1 MYLSPCIFCKRE
13 KEKRKEWNGLVL
25 ARVLC
30 FCLLLLLWNWIA
42 EQVFASSYYSWFC
55 AVKLILCWQI
65 YVMHTILFV
74 LKAFLMHFEFLS
86 RLNGVVFCV
95 WICLEQVRILTMTQ
109 KHKLYWS
116 VYLTLYSFENKEYIS
131 RVFKGCLANFTIK
144 IQFKRVDKKWIWSK
158 NEQNFIRMYTLTT
171 RPYNNN
177 FVEIYTLLTRNKS
190 SHRHKFIIHNSHKRK
205 KEEEGLVSF
214 KIKFFD
220 NRKRHDLLI
229 KFQLVCFLLLDC
241 ALRM

>member
-1 MYLSPCIFCKRE
+1 MFLPFVVAMELNSRTSFCIFI
-13 KEKRKEWNGLVL
+13 
-25 ARVLC
+25 
-30 FCLLLLLWNWIA
+30 F
-42 EQVFASSYYSWFC
+42 SWFC
-55 AVKLILCWQI
+55 AAKLILCWQI

-229 KFQLVCFLLLDC
+229 KFQLVCLLLLDC